1 MTIQIKIDDILPN
14 RVLEIVHELKTSG
27 LVMGMDFYW
36 EYHKPKYNDWSGDAT
51 HNRYTI
57 FTFED
62 EKVAVWFRLKWVGNE
77 V

>member
-1 MTIQIKIDDILPN
+1 
-14 RVLEIVHELKTSG
+14 
-27 LVMGMDFYW
+27 MGMDFYW